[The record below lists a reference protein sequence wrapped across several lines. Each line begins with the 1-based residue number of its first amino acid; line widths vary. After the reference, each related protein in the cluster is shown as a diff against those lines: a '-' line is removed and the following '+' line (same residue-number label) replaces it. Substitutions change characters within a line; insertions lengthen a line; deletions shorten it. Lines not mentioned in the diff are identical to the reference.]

1 MINARHGPL
10 KTAHRDTRS
19 GGGAAI
25 LAAAAAYAR
34 VKELQQLT
42 QHPLGLGVLRV
53 DLWL

>member
-10 KTAHRDTRS
+10 KTAQRGTRR
-19 GGGAAI
+19 GGAAI